1 MHKNVIFG
9 RISSSML
16 KLASP
21 GGDVATRGAEV
32 YGLLSPP
39 VARQGVNC
47 GLTQEDRL
55 ELEPIYT
62 IRFMINQ
69 E

>member
-1 MHKNVIFG
+1 
-9 RISSSML
+9 ML
-16 KLASP
+16 FLAEYQVQCWSLHHL
-21 GGDVATRGAEV
+21 VATLRLAV
-32 YGLLSPP
+32 QKYGWLSPP

>member
-1 MHKNVIFG
+1 
-9 RISSSML
+9 ML

-32 YGLLSPP
+32 YGWLSPP

>member
-32 YGLLSPP
+32 WMAIAACCA
-39 VARQGVNC
+39 ARC
-47 GLTQEDRL
+47 
-55 ELEPIYT
+55 
-62 IRFMINQ
+62 
-69 E
+69 